1 MRPRLRNGSCNSLWK
16 GLVVLNWEPRIE
28 YVGVPLG
35 CRRNFY
41 DVEKYVEV
49 MEEVD
54 YTTFDF

>member
-1 MRPRLRNGSCNSLWK
+1 MT
-16 GLVVLNWEPRIE
+16 GLVLNWEPRIE